1 VIQALTLSSQ
11 ITSNLA
17 PSNLEIHNDSSKH
30 SHHKAM
36 ADITSKETHFRVMIT
51 SEAFGGKGMMA
62 RHKMVYALFKEEMAR
77 EGGIHA
83 LQLRTRTEAEE
94 QKDDAGE
101 SSRGDAL

>member
-1 VIQALTLSSQ
+1 MVQALMMSQ

-17 PSNLEIHNDSSKH
+17 PSHLEIHNDSSKH

-36 ADITSKETHFRVMIT
+36 ADNTSKETHFRVVVT

-62 RHKMVYALFKEEMAR
+62 RHKMVYALVKDEMAR

-94 QKDDAGE
+94 QRDAGAE
-101 SSRGDAL
+101 DN